1 MSGVDRDVAIELT
14 QDDPLEFEVLTL
26 VVAVK

>member
-1 MSGVDRDVAIELT
+1 VEREVAIELT
-14 QDDPLEFEVLTL
+14 QDDPLEFELLTL